1 MGAAASVPTATATAI
16 ESTTTRLKQSI
27 RLPKKRR
34 QPKKTRLQTLREAEA
49 EAMEA
54 LSAVREEL
62 NSEEFFHKRLR
73 ATQWY
78 AQRRKLPPGELLSG
92 WDSRRILLLQGRP
105 QVDEQ
110 YLCPSGVGKWTRAEG
125 EREYTYTF

>member
-1 MGAAASVPTATATAI
+1 MGAAASVPTATATK
-16 ESTTTRLKQSI
+16 STATRLKQSI
-27 RLPKKRR
+27 RLPNKRR

-49 EAMEA
+49 EAMET
-54 LSAVREEL
+54 LSAVRDEL
-62 NSEEFFHKRLR
+62 NSEELFHKRLR

-78 AQRRKLPPGELLSG
+78 AKRRKLPPGELLSG
-92 WDSRRILLLQGRP
+92 WDSHRILLLQGRP

-125 EREYTYTF
+125 ETEYTYTF